1 MCVMCVVCVVWCVTR
16 AVCDFGLLGVVVE
29 EEIAS
34 AEYFS
39 FQKEKKITRN
49 YATIISVFRFDAAQG
64 SHDIS
69 ANRGSTDST
78 KTARNSSV
86 DAENVCRG
94 KNFNKEPRATLN
106 LNKINCLMN

>member
-1 MCVMCVVCVVWCVTR
+1 MCAMC
-16 AVCDFGLLGVVVE
+16 
-29 EEIAS
+29 AS
-34 AEYFS
+34 GGDSSEHFS
-39 FQKEKKITRN
+39 FRKEKTITRK
-49 YATIISVFRFDAAQG
+49 YATMIPAFRFDAAQG

-94 KNFNKEPRATLN
+94 KNFNKEPRAPLN
-106 LNKINCLMN
+106 LNKMNHLSDELNHRRNKVAFRR